1 MCVAIRGNADGDHVA
16 IEGQAVKTTA
26 YYRASGTS
34 AALVPLLPCQPGRH
48 HWTLQ
53 AMATGPGQGAQ
64 MTYGCTLCLRT
75 VTRAM
80 QAEETHAM
88 AQVAEARLALQAVLA
103 RLNDGAVR

>member
-1 MCVAIRGNADGDHVA
+1 M
-16 IEGQAVKTTA
+16 KTTA
-26 YYRASGTS
+26 YHRASETS
-34 AALVPLLPCQPGRH
+34 AALMQPPQCQPGRH

-53 AMATGPGQGAQ
+53 AMATVPGQGAQ

-88 AQVAEARLALQAVLA
+88 VQVAEARLALQAVLA
-103 RLNDGAVR
+103 RLNDGVVR